1 MAICLVQYLLT
12 VNISLDKS
20 TSVHITLEGN
30 FFGIHLLLS
39 LLPRGVN
46 VVPFLEMI
54 GLPESIVGLLR
65 ESSSG
70 YALTAYAMYKV
81 ISSQK
86 VNSAIVCIENL
97 LGVWCASLLLLRSRP
112 LPDTP

>member
-1 MAICLVQYLLT
+1 MLYKDLVKDTLLTYKRFMVKAGKRMAICLIQYLLT
-12 VNISLDKS
+12 VNISLNKS
-20 TSVHITLEGN
+20 ISVHITLEVN
-30 FFGIHLLLS
+30 LRNLFGICPLLL

-81 ISSQK
+81 ISS
-86 VNSAIVCIENL
+86 
-97 LGVWCASLLLLRSRP
+97 
-112 LPDTP
+112 